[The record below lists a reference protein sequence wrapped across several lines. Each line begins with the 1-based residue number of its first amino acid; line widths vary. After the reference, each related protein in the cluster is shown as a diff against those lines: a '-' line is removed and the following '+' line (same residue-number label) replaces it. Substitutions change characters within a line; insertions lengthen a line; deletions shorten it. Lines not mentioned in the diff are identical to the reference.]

1 MLSLVPLA
9 WLAGILSV
17 LIGSCPND
25 PADVLFGQY
34 DGSAPGATIAVVRD
48 GAIVYERSFGVANL
62 DTGEKTSSQTNY
74 RLASITKTF
83 TGMAIHMLAEKKAL
97 SIDDP
102 VTRHLPELKEV
113 APKVTL
119 KHLLTHTSG
128 LPAYEKLLPK
138 DVDPKA
144 PLKQIVDRD
153 VLAMVRQQRPIT
165 EPGKRYRYNNTGYA
179 LLALVI
185 ERASKL
191 SYAEF
196 LKRHIFAPAGMADSI
211 VYANDAKIANRA
223 LGYSAL
229 DGRVTNTDQDRT
241 TAVLGD
247 GGIYSSARD
256 LARWIDALDR
266 NTLIDAKRLVEATSA
281 QVKTDTPGLSYG
293 LGWRVGEEQGER
305 VAFHTGMTS
314 GFKNVLLWVPSRKLG
329 VIVLTNRR
337 QGDPLWLGWMLLQRY
352 WDPAVAAPA
361 PSLTPIFPPPTPILP
376 PLPGETGR

>member
-1 MLSLVPLA
+1 MLPIA
-9 WLAGILSV
+9 FLAGVLSV
-17 LIGSCPND
+17 LVGSCPND
-25 PADVLFGQY
+25 PTDALFGQY
-34 DGSAPGATIAVVRD
+34 EGSAPGATVAVVKD
-48 GAIVYERSFGVANL
+48 GAIIFERSFGVANF

-83 TGMAIHMLAEKKAL
+83 TGMAIHMLAEKKQL

-102 VTRHLPELKEV
+102 VSRYLPELKEV
-113 APKVTL
+113 APRVTL

-128 LPAYEKLLPK
+128 LPEYERLLPK
-138 DVDPKA
+138 NVDPAA

-153 VLAMVRQQRPIT
+153 VLAMVKSQQPVS

-185 ERASKL
+185 ERVSKQ

-196 LKRHIFAPAGMADSI
+196 LKRNVFTPAGMTSSI
-211 VYANDAKIANRA
+211 VYAKDAKIANRA
-223 LGYSAL
+223 LGYSTA
-229 DGRVTNTDQDRT
+229 DAKITNTDQDRT

-256 LARWIDALDR
+256 LALWIDALDK
-266 NTLIDAKRLVEATSA
+266 NTLIDPKRLIDATSA
-281 QVKTDTPGLSYG
+281 HVKTDTPGLSYG
-293 LGWRVGEEQGER
+293 LGWRVGTEQNER
-305 VAFHTGMTS
+305 VAFHTGTTS

-337 QGDPLWLGWMLLQRY
+337 QGDPLGLGWMIMQRF
-352 WDPAVAAPA
+352 WNGSPGPTAAASIA
-361 PSLTPIFPPPTPILP
+361 PIAPPPSEPLLP
-376 PLPGETGR
+376 PLPPTP